1 MERIPLSEFVK
12 ENSQEK
18 AASLIGVHQTA
29 ISKALRE
36 GRNILL
42 TSTESGVQAIE
53 IKPFPSSKK

>member
-1 MERIPLSEFVK
+1 MERIPLSEYVK
-12 ENSQEK
+12 NNSQEK

-42 TSTESGVQAIE
+42 TATEGGIQAIE
-53 IKPFPSSKK
+53 IKPFPSNKK

>member
-1 MERIPLSEFVK
+1 MERIPLSEYVK
-12 ENSQEK
+12 NNSQEK

-42 TSTESGVQAIE
+42 TTTENGIQAIE
-53 IKPFPSSKK
+53 IKPFPSNRK

>member
-18 AASLIGVHQTA
+18 AALLIGVHQTA

-42 TSTESGVQAIE
+42 TTTKDGIQAIE
-53 IKPFPSSKK
+53 IKPFPGNKK

>member
-29 ISKALRE
+29 
-36 GRNILL
+36 
-42 TSTESGVQAIE
+42 TD
-53 IKPFPSSKK
+53 